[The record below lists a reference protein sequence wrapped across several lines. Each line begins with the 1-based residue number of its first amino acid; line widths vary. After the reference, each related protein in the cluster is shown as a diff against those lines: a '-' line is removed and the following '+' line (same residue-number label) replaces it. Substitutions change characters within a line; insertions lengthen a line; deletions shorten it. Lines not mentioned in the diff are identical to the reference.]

1 MRATSCIARA
11 QPANVFHGPFSR
23 GHSERAESGYGG
35 RRPLADEAASEN
47 MDYRKQLRLRLPDIR
62 GRPRR
67 LAVQDNG
74 PKPATSRSTFWAAM
88 HATPTLSGIMLG

>member
-47 MDYRKQLRLRLPDIR
+47 MDYRKQLRLPDLR
-62 GRPRR
+62 GRAWG
-67 LAVQDNG
+67 LAVQDDG
-74 PKPATSRSTFWAAM
+74 REPA
-88 HATPTLSGIMLG
+88 